1 MEGSVSL
8 RDARDFSPIDFR
20 RWVIG
25 GVSLAVAGYL
35 VVLLTRLVQFG
46 YEPGN
51 TPRLV
56 AITVVSTGALL
67 LALRHR
73 ELAAALLSIAAT
85 WIEIQLG
92 FLANTDAVGPGMLVM
107 PVVMIALGL
116 LLGARPA
123 LVMMI
128 VSIIATVITH
138 RLSAANRAG
147 GLTPEVGNWLVMF
160 SIAMVT
166 AWAFLYLSL
175 GGFAQL
181 FDRLRAK
188 QQDLADTIRFA
199 PEGMLVLDA
208 GGVVSIVNPAAE
220 AILGIPAHRIIA
232 QPLAHVMAEA
242 TGTGDASALRFDERG
257 DVPVAVQWT
266 ARDGTVMCVE
276 VTWRSMEGSR
286 RVVLLRNVTER
297 WHSERARQA
306 MEAQAAEAE
315 RRETVG
321 QLAGGLSH
329 DFNNILTAVGALAEL
344 MRTEDDARPRAVLAD
359 ELLMARDRG
368 AMLTRQLLAF
378 ARRDVA
384 QPRTLDLSQLL
395 AELAPR
401 LEQRLRARQRLDVTG
416 APGCWVR
423 VDAGQIELALTNLV
437 ANASEAMRPDGRCT
451 IAVEPL
457 PPGAAGAPQV
467 RLRVTDDGAGMSTD
481 VVNRA
486 FEPFFSTKGRGGGT
500 GLGLAVV
507 HTLVSQSAGEVR
519 ILSVEAK
526 GTSVDIVLPRVSAI
540 QRVTPPSGPTSPP
553 PAGITVLLAEDDE
566 GTRTTVARIL
576 RYEGYA
582 VIEARDGADAMRL
595 FEEDDG
601 PIHLVITDVM
611 MPGLTGP
618 ALAERVSARQPAL
631 PVLFMTGFA
640 EQDVAAHLGEVMPNR
655 DLIMKPFSPR
665 DLLARVERLLGASRS
680 EGTVAERR

>member
-1 MEGSVSL
+1 
-8 RDARDFSPIDFR
+8 
-20 RWVIG
+20 
-25 GVSLAVAGYL
+25 
-35 VVLLTRLVQFG
+35 
-46 YEPGN
+46 
-51 TPRLV
+51 
-56 AITVVSTGALL
+56 
-67 LALRHR
+67 
-73 ELAAALLSIAAT
+73 
-85 WIEIQLG
+85 
-92 FLANTDAVGPGMLVM
+92 
-107 PVVMIALGL
+107 
-116 LLGARPA
+116 
-123 LVMMI
+123 
-128 VSIIATVITH
+128 
-138 RLSAANRAG
+138 
-147 GLTPEVGNWLVMF
+147 
-160 SIAMVT
+160 
-166 AWAFLYLSL
+166 
-175 GGFAQL
+175 
-181 FDRLRAK
+181 
-188 QQDLADTIRFA
+188 
-199 PEGMLVLDA
+199 
-208 GGVVSIVNPAAE
+208 
-220 AILGIPAHRIIA
+220 
-232 QPLAHVMAEA
+232 
-242 TGTGDASALRFDERG
+242 
-257 DVPVAVQWT
+257 
-266 ARDGTVMCVE
+266 
-276 VTWRSMEGSR
+276 
-286 RVVLLRNVTER
+286 
-297 WHSERARQA
+297 
-306 MEAQAAEAE
+306 
-315 RRETVG
+315 
-321 QLAGGLSH
+321 
-329 DFNNILTAVGALAEL
+329 
-344 MRTEDDARPRAVLAD
+344 
-359 ELLMARDRG
+359 MARDRG

-401 LEQRLRARQRLDVTG
+401 LEQRLRGRQRLDVTG
-416 APGCWVR
+416 TPECWVR

-457 PPGAAGAPQV
+457 PAGAAGAPQV

-481 VVNRA
+481 VANRA

-519 ILSVEAK
+519 IVSVEAK
-526 GTSVDIVLPRVSAI
+526 GTSVDIVLPQVSAI
-540 QRVTPPSGPTSPP
+540 QRVTPSSGPTSPP

-665 DLLARVERLLGASRS
+665 DLLARVERLLGASRP
-680 EGTVAERR
+680 EGAVAERR